1 MESPK
6 PIIKNYG
13 KNLCNNILP
22 LMKWMKRQRN
32 YRYQFKWD
40 SKYCYPNSQVLIN
53 KLNIRD
59 ANLLTEREREITS
72 IALQELLEFPIQG
85 NFNVA
90 HLKAINKAIFQDI
103 YPWAGEFRTVNI
115 SKGSSFCS
123 WPFIED
129 NANTLFNE
137 LKQEDYLQK
146 TDVLRLY
153 QRLAYYFSEINAIHP
168 FSEGNGRTQRVFLEY
183 LANTLGYTLQFS
195 LISPN
200 QMLEASVESFIGNLN
215 PLEDLFCKIL
225 QTLQD

>member
-22 LMKWMKRQRN
+22 QMTWMKRQRN
-32 YRYQFKWD
+32 YKYQFKWD

-59 ANLLTEREREITS
+59 AILLAEREREITS

-85 NFNVA
+85 NFDVT
-90 HLKAINKAIFQDI
+90 HLQAINKAIFQDI

-123 WPFIED
+123 WQFIEH
-129 NANTLFNE
+129 NAKTLFSE

-146 TDVLRLY
+146 TDVLRTLSAFG
-153 QRLAYYFSEINAIHP
+153 LLF
-168 FSEGNGRTQRVFLEY
+168 FGNKCY
-183 LANTLGYTLQFS
+183 
-195 LISPN
+195 SP
-200 QMLEASVESFIGNLN
+200 I
-215 PLEDLFCKIL
+215 
-225 QTLQD
+225 